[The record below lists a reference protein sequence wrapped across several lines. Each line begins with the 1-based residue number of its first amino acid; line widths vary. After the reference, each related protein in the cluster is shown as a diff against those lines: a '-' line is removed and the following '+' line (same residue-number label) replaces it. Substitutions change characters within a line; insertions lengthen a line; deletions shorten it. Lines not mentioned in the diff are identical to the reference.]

1 MFRSTPTLAAAL
13 AAVTLMA
20 AAGTAEAHAHLVTS
34 TPAADS
40 TVGHI
45 KHIELHFTE
54 ALAPKFSTVDLV
66 MTGMMMGGKMTADHM
81 QITKL
86 TTTLSPADP
95 ATLLV
100 DLKAP
105 LAAGGYT
112 LTWHAVAANAHR
124 TEGVVNF
131 KVQ

>member
-1 MFRSTPTLAAAL
+1 MSRPISILTASVAAVALLAAAG
-13 AAVTLMA
+13 A
-20 AAGTAEAHAHLVTS
+20 AEAHAHLVSS

-54 ALAPKFSTVDLV
+54 ALAPKFSTVDLT
-66 MTGMMMGGKMTADHM
+66 MTSMMMGGKMTPDNM
-81 QITKL
+81 KIGKL
-86 TTTLSPADP
+86 TTSAAPNDP

-105 LAAGGYT
+105 LAPGGYT
-112 LTWHAVAANAHR
+112 LNWHAVAANGHR
-124 TEGVVNF
+124 TEGAVNF